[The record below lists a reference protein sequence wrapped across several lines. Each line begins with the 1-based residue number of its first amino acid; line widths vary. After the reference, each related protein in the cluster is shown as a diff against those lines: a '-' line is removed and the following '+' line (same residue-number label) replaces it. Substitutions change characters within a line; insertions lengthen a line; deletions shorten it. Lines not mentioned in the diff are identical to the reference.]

1 MMIRFPFLSLFLLA
15 AVPPVLAFDPLEPVT
30 YEGQMVVRATITQPR
45 QLMQIAGLTESYW
58 SHRVGLGEVDL
69 QIKAGARDAFAQLG
83 IDYQVLIPDLQKLI
97 DEERAQIERAAS
109 QEDDNWYTT
118 YHNLADINAY
128 GLALVTASPT
138 LASRVQVGN
147 SLEGRPIW
155 ALKLSSPDAPG
166 NPRASRPQLL
176 FNGGQHAREWVT
188 PPTAMHIAER
198 LLTDYATDARVR
210 AVMDRAEIIVVPIV
224 NPDGYNHTWT
234 TERLW
239 RKNRRN
245 NGDGSFG
252 VDLNRNWSVGWG
264 GNDGSSPNPASET
277 YRGPSPFSEP
287 ETAAM
292 RDFMTAQGRIRGSID
307 IHSYSQLIL
316 SPLGYTTNLPP
327 EAAIFDQLNIL
338 LEQAVEAPFGSDYTA
353 GPTATTIY
361 IASGTASDWSYGALG
376 GFGYGVECRDT
387 GQFGFVLPAD
397 QILPNVRENY
407 QMAMTFAEFILAPL
421 RFTLLNGQ
429 PATIAADTPITIDVS
444 IADGAQ
450 SLDTAS
456 PRLLWRNSSF
466 VPYTSAPMTLVSG
479 RTFRA
484 SIAGQPC
491 GRTFEYYVSA
501 STTTGTTATSPDGA
515 PASVYSAQIIG
526 TPVASYV
533 DACEVVG
540 TWSVG
545 DPGDNATSGIWSNG
559 VPQATGAQ
567 PGADRSPVGTRCWV
581 TDERAGSGIGTYDV
595 DGGTTTLTSP
605 RFSAV
610 ATPGDASVSY
620 WRWYSNNQ
628 GSRPNTNSM
637 PVSISNND
645 GTTWTTLETAS
656 DNAGAWTFKS
666 FRVADFVT
674 PTASMRLRFVARDL
688 TGAIVEAAIDDVRCE
703 IAGCPSDPADFNGDG
718 FVDFFDYDD
727 FVQCF
732 ETNICPPGKTADFN
746 NDGFTDF
753 FDYDAYVLAFEG

>member
-30 YEGQMVVRATITQPR
+30 YEEQMVVRATITQPR

-83 IDYQVLIPDLQKLI
+83 IDCQVLIPDLQKLI

-429 PATIAADTPITIDVS
+429 PATITADTPITIDVS

-450 SLDTAS
+450 TLDTAS

-515 PASVYSAQIIG
+515 PATVYSAQIIG

-545 DPGDNATSGIWSNG
+545 APGDNATSGIWSNG

-674 PTASMRLRFVARDL
+674 PTANMRLRFVARDL